1 MDTYSL
7 PSICQVK
14 NLENIITINI
24 KNRTIVK
31 IYLIKIL
38 NYSFFYLNDNFNKR
52 GIYYEQF
59 TNKSGT
65 PRKKTTNIAIINFK
79 K

>member
-38 NYSFFYLNDNFNKR
+38 K
-52 GIYYEQF
+52 
-59 TNKSGT
+59 
-65 PRKKTTNIAIINFK
+65 NIIEKPPFSL
-79 K
+79 

>member
-24 KNRTIVK
+24 KNGTIVK

-38 NYSFFYLNDNFNKR
+38 NYSFFYLNENFNKR
-52 GIYYEQF
+52 GIYYE
-59 TNKSGT
+59 
-65 PRKKTTNIAIINFK
+65 
-79 K
+79 

>member
-24 KNRTIVK
+24 KNRTIV
-31 IYLIKIL
+31 
-38 NYSFFYLNDNFNKR
+38 NSAYS
-52 GIYYEQF
+52 
-59 TNKSGT
+59 SGLT
-65 PRKKTTNIAIINFK
+65 YSRRYRYTISSGVL
-79 K
+79 

>member
-7 PSICQVK
+7 PSIRQVK

-38 NYSFFYLNDNFNKR
+38 NYSFFLFKR
-52 GIYYEQF
+52 EF
-59 TNKSGT
+59 
-65 PRKKTTNIAIINFK
+65 
-79 K
+79 